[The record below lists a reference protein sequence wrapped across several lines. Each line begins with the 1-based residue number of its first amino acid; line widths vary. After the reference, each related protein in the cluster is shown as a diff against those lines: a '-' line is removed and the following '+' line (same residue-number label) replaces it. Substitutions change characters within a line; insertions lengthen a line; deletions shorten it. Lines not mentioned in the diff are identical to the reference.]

1 MSPERL
7 IFSGQSPNLKS
18 KIHADKI
25 NMTFKRR
32 DFLRFLGGT
41 AGAVALS
48 SLQSCGPNAPTKAPS
63 SNARKLSFRPVKGPM
78 PVTTDGVS
86 PAQQLEVYKTYEVAD
101 DLILPEGF
109 AYQVIAAWGDKVGNS
124 RFGYNNDYL
133 SFVET
138 GPDEGYLTVNFEYIS
153 DIPWRQTYQQV
164 IGKSLPF
171 EEVDAAVKKAGGK
184 NGLNAFALP
193 QKDPIKAKIREICK
207 EALTDQGLGVISLRR
222 KADGTW
228 ERTNSQADRRIT
240 GISGLEDGKY
250 LKATG
255 PAVAIF
261 QKTQGQGYIDGL
273 GDRIIGTF
281 ANCAGGT
288 TPWGTVISGEENFQA
303 QVAEPVYA
311 DGTAAD
317 PGELTFN
324 SASIDGQGNVFGL
337 AGNKYGWIVELD
349 PANPNDYGTKHTW
362 LGRYRHEAV
371 GVRVVAGKP
380 LAFYSGC
387 DRMGGHVYKFVS
399 RESVRDPQDKAN
411 SKLLTNGML
420 YAAKFNADGT
430 GTWIPLKADTPVN
443 PDSPSNIVGQ
453 MIPLPNNAGQ
463 ASRLSYLKAEKD
475 EQIKQFKQKFKTLGD
490 LYTGTAE
497 EKQGAILIDA
507 HYAGNAAG
515 ATCTAR
521 PEDTEIA
528 PDGSLYI
535 SFTAG
540 LSGKEGGPDKRIFKG
555 PHGETP
561 YPYGWIVRLQ
571 EVGNDPA
578 ALSFRWKILATG
590 GEPAVGGGGFSNP
603 DNLLIDRSG
612 NIWMVTDMG
621 TGSQNKT
628 VQSRVDAEGKPV
640 DKSKLM
646 GVFGNNSIWYIPTS
660 GEDAGN
666 AYFFGCGPMECETTG
681 PFFTSDQKTLF
692 LSVQH
697 PGEAMGIRKDMAA
710 EMREFAMLSAE
721 GKEFVQSRKVPVGSN
736 WPGKGANDPP
746 KPAVVAI
753 RRVDSG
759 AIA

>member
-1 MSPERL
+1 
-7 IFSGQSPNLKS
+7 
-18 KIHADKI
+18 
-25 NMTFKRR
+25 MTLKRR
-32 DFLRFLGGT
+32 DFLLFLGGS
-41 AGAVALS
+41 AGAVALT
-48 SLQSCGPNAPTKAPS
+48 SLQSCGPNTPTQAPS
-63 SNARKLSFRPVKGPM
+63 PAAQKFGFRPIKGPM
-78 PVTTDGVS
+78 PVTTDGIS
-86 PAQQLEVYKTYEVAD
+86 PAQQLEAYKTYEVAD
-101 DLILPEGF
+101 DLVLPEGF

-153 DIPWRQTYQQV
+153 DIPWRQTFQQV

-171 EEVDAAVKKAGGK
+171 EEVDDAVKKAGGK
-184 NGLNAFALP
+184 KGLNAFALP
-193 QKDPIKAKIREICK
+193 DKDPIKAKILEICK

-222 KADGTW
+222 KADGSW
-228 ERTNSQADRRIT
+228 ERTNSPADRRIT

-273 GDRIIGTF
+273 GDRIIGTL

-288 TPWGTVISGEENFQA
+288 TPWGTVLSGEENFQA

-317 PGELTFN
+317 PGELTF
-324 SASIDGQGNVFGL
+324 SSTSIDGQGNVFGL

-349 PANPNDYGTKHTW
+349 PANSDDYGTKHTW

-371 GVRVVAGKP
+371 GVRVEAGKP

-399 RESVRDPQDKAN
+399 SESVGDPQDKAN
-411 SKLLTNGML
+411 SNLLTNGML
-420 YAAKFNADGT
+420 YAAKFKSDGT

-443 PDSPSNIVGQ
+443 PDSPSNIIGQ
-453 MIPLPNNAGQ
+453 MIPLPYKAEQG
-463 ASRLSYLKAEKD
+463 APLSYLEAKKD
-475 EQIKQFKQKFKTLGD
+475 EQIKQFKQKYKTLGD
-490 LYTGTAE
+490 LYTGTPQ

-507 HYAGNAAG
+507 HYAANAAG
-515 ATCTAR
+515 ATSTAR

-528 PDGSLYI
+528 PDGSLFI

-571 EVGNDPA
+571 EVENDPA
-578 ALSFRWKILATG
+578 AMSFRWKILATG
-590 GEPAVGGGGFSNP
+590 GEPAAGGLGFANP

-612 NIWMVTDMG
+612 NLWMVTDMG
-621 TGSQNKT
+621 TGGHNKA
-628 VQSRVDAEGKPV
+628 VESRVDAEGKPV
-640 DKSKLM
+640 KLSKLM
-646 GVFGNNSIWYIPTS
+646 GAFGNNSIWYIPTS
-660 GEDAGN
+660 GENAGN
-666 AYFFGCGPMECETTG
+666 AYLFGCAPMECETTG

-710 EMREFAMLSAE
+710 DMREFAMLSAD

-753 RRVDSG
+753 RRLDSG
-759 AIA
+759 EIA